1 MRRSIKS
8 ITSFGA
14 VVILL
19 FVLFP
24 LFAFTAAN
32 NGGSDAVYLEKEVAF
47 TLNPDGSW
55 EKEYHHLL
63 KLETYMAV
71 TRTSGETFITYNPRH
86 QELKVLKSETTM
98 KDGRKVQ
105 SPANAYNEVLPASA
119 HYFAHYSHLREMV
132 VTHTGLERGAVID
145 LHYRLLTK
153 PGFMPYFSGREFIT
167 DRFPIQRLVLK
178 VSVPSGM
185 KLNYHLFNAEAKP
198 GKETSNNRDI
208 YTFSFENLGSF
219 IDEPLNKVI
228 NQAYMVFSTASGWD
242 SIFPPVEE
250 AGPAPAELVKKME
263 VMKSSANVAGMD
275 DFYFKAQALVSDE
288 IASCNIGADLD
299 GFAVRKLQEVF
310 NSNYATAIEKTY
322 MLYHL
327 LKQVNIPTEI
337 VALPLPLDGQA
348 TQVAQDVPTMLQ
360 FSGFLIIIKADA
372 KRTIYL
378 NPWKN
383 GDHLFPYTATD
394 ATVFNLQEKGF
405 NTLQSVHDCRNQVDI
420 SGKIKIGKENEK
432 TTGEMALQVSGYFYP
447 YRSTL
452 EDVQKAL
459 LSVVKGLLPISNL
472 EIKKITLL
480 SPGKLAAVVSVE
492 GDFLK
497 AIYQQRFIVEK
508 FQFPYVVEEMI
519 SLKERKYPLYLDV
532 PFSFRVDLGFELPE
546 GMEVTFVSPQVT
558 VKNDMGFYEQ
568 QSAFSKPNLVSIKMV
583 LGIEKPV
590 IVPRAY
596 PEFREILSKY
606 FIKEPLVIVKKKG

>member
-1 MRRSIKS
+1 MRRSNTS
-8 ITSFGA
+8 ITYIGA
-14 VVILL
+14 AAILF

-32 NGGSDAVYLEKEVAF
+32 NNGLDAVYLEKEVAF

-55 EKEYHHLL
+55 EKEYRHLL
-63 KLETYMAV
+63 RLDTYFAV
-71 TRTSGETFITYNPRH
+71 TRAGGETFITYNPRR

-105 SPANAYNEVLPASA
+105 SPPNAYNEVLPASA
-119 HYFAHYSHLREMV
+119 HFFAHYSHLREMV

-145 LHYRLLTK
+145 LHYRLTTK

-178 VSVPSGM
+178 VSVPPGM
-185 KLNYHLFNAEAKP
+185 KLNYRLFNAETKP
-198 GKETSNNRDI
+198 AKETSNNRDI

-219 IDEPLNKVI
+219 IDEPLNKAI
-228 NQAYMVFSTASGWD
+228 NQAFMVFSTAADWNGV
-242 SIFPPVEE
+242 FPPVEE
-250 AGPAPAELVKKME
+250 AGPAPLELVKKME
-263 VMKSSANVAGMD
+263 AMKSSANVAGMD

-288 IASCNIGADLD
+288 IANCNIGADLD

-310 NSNYATAIEKTY
+310 DSNYAAAIEKAY
-322 MLYHL
+322 LLYRL
-327 LKQVNIPTEI
+327 LKQVNIPAEI

-360 FSGFLIIIKADA
+360 FSGFLIKIKADA

-383 GDHLFPYTATD
+383 GDHLFPYAAVG
-394 ATVFNLQEKGF
+394 ATVYNLQEKAF
-405 NTLQSVHDCRNQVDI
+405 NTLQPGRDYRNLVDI
-420 SGKIKIGKENEK
+420 SGKIKIGKDNEK
-432 TTGEMALQVSGYFYP
+432 TTGELALLVSGYFYP

-452 EDVQKAL
+452 EDAPKAL
-459 LSVVKGLLPISNL
+459 LSVIKGLLPIANL

-480 SPGKLAAVVSVE
+480 SPGKLSAQVSVD

-497 AIYQQRFIVEK
+497 AIYRQRYVLEK
-508 FQFPYVVEEMI
+508 FQFPYVAEEMI
-519 SLKERKYPLYLDV
+519 SLKERKYPLYLDM
-532 PFSFRVDLGFELPE
+532 PFGFRVDIRIEMPE
-546 GMEVTFVSPQVT
+546 GMEVTFVSPPVT

-568 QSAFSKPNLVSIKMV
+568 RAESSKPGLVTLKMA
-583 LGIEKPV
+583 LDIEKPV

-596 PEFREILSKY
+596 PGFREILSRY
-606 FIKEPLVIVKKKG
+606 FIKEPLAIVKKK